1 MKRAERIFANGR
13 FLTMEHQG
21 EIAEA
26 VAVADG
32 RILFVGTEEEA
43 HAFADEDTEVIDLGG
58 RVACP
63 GLIDCHTHPM
73 GGATT
78 RFANIDL
85 SGERTASLKNL
96 LACLKERAEKIPEG
110 EWIVGC
116 GYDESKFEEGE
127 ILLTAKMLD
136 EVTDRHP
143 IYISRTCGHIGVA
156 NSLAMQ
162 LGGIHDDTPDPVTG
176 GHFFRDENGRMTGM
190 ISGSARGKIPTPPIK
205 ASQKKEAFISGVQAD
220 YFSKGITAT
229 GEMGSV
235 TATFRH
241 LQQLENEGRL
251 KLRVGYYC
259 VGRRSGNAQPMAQ
272 RMMDMGLTTG
282 FGTMGVIKS
291 HRSE

>member
-1 MKRAERIFANGR
+1 MEVLVKRAERIFANGR

-96 LACLKERAEKIPEG
+96 LAC
-110 EWIVGC
+110 
-116 GYDESKFEEGE
+116 F
-127 ILLTAKMLD
+127 
-136 EVTDRHP
+136 
-143 IYISRTCGHIGVA
+143 
-156 NSLAMQ
+156 
-162 LGGIHDDTPDPVTG
+162 
-176 GHFFRDENGRMTGM
+176 
-190 ISGSARGKIPTPPIK
+190 PP
-205 ASQKKEAFISGVQAD
+205 
-220 YFSKGITAT
+220 
-229 GEMGSV
+229 
-235 TATFRH
+235 
-241 LQQLENEGRL
+241 
-251 KLRVGYYC
+251 
-259 VGRRSGNAQPMAQ
+259 
-272 RMMDMGLTTG
+272 
-282 FGTMGVIKS
+282 
-291 HRSE
+291 